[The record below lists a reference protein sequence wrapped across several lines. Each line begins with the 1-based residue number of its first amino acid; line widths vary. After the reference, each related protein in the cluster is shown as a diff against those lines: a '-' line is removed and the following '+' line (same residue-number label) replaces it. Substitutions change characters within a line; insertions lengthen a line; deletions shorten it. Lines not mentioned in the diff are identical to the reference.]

1 MDGNLV
7 CLVRFEFWR
16 PLNGCCLGLPNTLLK
31 NYNQKNQFSKPKDF
45 SQPLLKINRQTNSC
59 ELVKIQ
65 LFCL

>member
-45 SQPLLKINRQTNSC
+45 SQPL
-59 ELVKIQ
+59 
-65 LFCL
+65 